1 MKREFAITLSLAAM
15 SFALILP
22 NSIQAQ
28 SDPGVQPGQG
38 VALEMV
44 SARVAL
50 KQEIDADKVKQ
61 GDQIRTTLSGKVHL
75 KNGTELPSGTVILG
89 VVATDDMQLS
99 GTSKLALNFNK
110 AELKNGTIIPI
121 KATIVGFF
129 PPESEDANGYPIAPG
144 DQELDAWEQH
154 PDSVDEI
161 GALPGV
167 DLHSRITSSNSGVL
181 VSTSKH
187 DMKLKWG
194 SEFALAV
201 APQS

>member
-89 VVATDDMQLS
+89 VVTTDDMQLS

-129 PPESEDANGYPIAPG
+129 PPENEDTNGYPIAPG